1 MPIVFVHGVN
11 NRIEDSDYH
20 KGVKR
25 KTNFLRTLLAPRLGI
40 TSPATMPIAFP
51 YWGSEGVKFRWRQAS
66 LPSASDKVES
76 LSVGSKE
83 YSDATVDLW
92 LREAQ
97 FQHGEQGVSL
107 GKLSRQ
113 KSFETAVD
121 LIWDTAAATIDSDD
135 NDEQL
140 LDAYLASLK
149 YVAANPAPTWAM
161 QDPPLENVEFVN
173 TLFREIKPFTEDGD
187 LETFGIRN
195 WLSSLRE
202 AVSRLARAP
211 VDALTSVAVGLGRK
225 SVHVAASRF
234 LGDIFVYLDTRG
246 SDKAPGKIL
255 QDVTSKLREANAAKR
270 NGDDKLI
277 VIGHSLGGVMT
288 YDILTHFA
296 PDIQVD
302 VFITVGSQVALFE
315 EMTLYRISDVN
326 LPPDPNKERLQRPAN
341 VARWLNVYDTND
353 AFSFRATG
361 VFHDVDDYR
370 FDTGYGLAGAHGGYF
385 ERPSFYK
392 RLAARLNEPVP

>member
-20 KGVKR
+20 KGIKH

-40 TSPATMPIAFP
+40 TSPTTMSIEFP
-51 YWGSEGVKFRWRQAS
+51 YWGGEGVKFRWRHAS
-66 LPSASDKVES
+66 LPSGSDKIES
-76 LSVGSKE
+76 LSFGSMD
-83 YSDATVDLW
+83 YSDAIVDLW

-97 FQHGEQGVSL
+97 FQYGEEGVSL

-113 KSFETAVD
+113 KGFDIAVD
-121 LIWDTAAATIDSDD
+121 LIWDTAAAAIGSDD

-149 YVAANPAPTWAM
+149 YVAANPAPGWAM
-161 QDPPLENVEFVN
+161 QDPPLDNVEFVN
-173 TLFREIKPFTEDGD
+173 TLLRVIKPFTKEGG
-187 LETFGIRN
+187 LEAFGIRN
-195 WLSSLRE
+195 WLSSLSE

-211 VDALTSVAVGLGRK
+211 VNALTSVAVGLGRK
-225 SVHVAASRF
+225 SAHVAASRF

-246 SDKAPGKIL
+246 SDKEPGKIL
-255 QDVTSKLREANAAKR
+255 QDVTSKLRQAHAAKR
-270 NGDDKLI
+270 IGDDKLI

-326 LPPDPNKERLQRPAN
+326 LPPDPSKERLQRPAN

-353 AFSFRATG
+353 VFSFRAAG

-392 RLAARLNEPVP
+392 RLAARLNEAAP